1 MFYVYVLQ
9 SEVNS
14 DIYLGFTSDLKAR
27 LKQHNEGGNKSTK
40 RSIPWKLIYYE
51 AYSRK
56 YLAAEREKQ
65 LKRHAKSYAMLKK
78 RIGL

>member
-9 SEVNS
+9 SEINDS
-14 DIYLGFTSDLKAR
+14 IYLGYTSDLRKR
-27 LKQHNEGGNKSTK
+27 LTEHNNGRNISTK
-40 RSIPWKLIYYE
+40 KNAPWELIYYE
-51 AYSRK
+51 SYQNRK
-56 YLAAEREKQ
+56 LAMAREKQ